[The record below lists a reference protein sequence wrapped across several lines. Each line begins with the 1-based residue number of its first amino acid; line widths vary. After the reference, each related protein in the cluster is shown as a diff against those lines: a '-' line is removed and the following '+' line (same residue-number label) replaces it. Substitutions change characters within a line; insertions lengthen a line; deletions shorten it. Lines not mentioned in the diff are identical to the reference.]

1 MEQLNAGHKN
11 IFVNYLKTQKFIS
24 HTWAGRRRYGF
35 GEGVGGAG
43 RVGEADAGTVVDV
56 ADDGGVLLRGALGSL
71 DLLRRLGVLLLQKH
85 VHRLLLHLL
94 PLLGLDLPPL
104 LRLADPLLLGDL
116 LLYSLPPELEHL
128 QPVLVPPG
136 QRPLPRRPEA
146 RLPQRSQLTVAT
158 LNLNKEINFKLKSKI
173 FCV

>member
-1 MEQLNAGHKN
+1 MEQLNAGHEN
-11 IFVNYLKTQKFIS
+11 IFVNYFKTERFIFL
-24 HTWAGRRRYGF
+24 TWAGRRRYGL

-56 ADDGGVLLRGALGSL
+56 ADDRGVLLHGALGSL
-71 DLLRRLGVLLLQKH
+71 DLLGRLGVLLLQQH

-116 LLYSLPPELEHL
+116 PLYRLPPELEHL
-128 QPVLVPPG
+128 QPVLVTPG

-158 LNLNKEINFKLKSKI
+158 LNLNTEINSKRRSKI
-173 FCV
+173 FCT